1 MCRILT
7 WRTYFWRD
15 VIFRLSV
22 YQRRQIEGCL
32 CRVPSHFYAKV
43 WHVLRKTPGGIII
56 ARKTLPQ
63 MPTLNHMTLSELNF
77 ALKVEQLL
85 HSIEHPEYIQIV
97 IELLCVVATI
107 LQRNPELT
115 FRGSLDVDK
124 MVESAYRMFQ
134 KV

>member
-1 MCRILT
+1 
-7 WRTYFWRD
+7 
-15 VIFRLSV
+15 
-22 YQRRQIEGCL
+22 
-32 CRVPSHFYAKV
+32 
-43 WHVLRKTPGGIII
+43 
-56 ARKTLPQ
+56 

-124 MVESAYRMFQ
+124 MVESAYKMFQ
-134 KV
+134 KVRTSIHTYVMWGRSREVRVLMMCRYLII